1 MTDYSAIIETETD
14 PGAPSKSTLWK
25 RFWKN
30 PLAMFEGAIGA
41 PRLQFAAMDTWF
53 STAGAVGSY
62 VFAYGAADT
71 AFGATVAGS
80 TLLPTSAARSIPVGT
95 STSGATF
102 NAGAALSGTWRC
114 MGTFDLTAAFG
125 SGGSMAGATLW
136 MRIA

>member
-1 MTDYSAIIETETD
+1 MTAYVAIPNGDID
-14 PGAPSKSTLWK
+14 QDSPVSQPLMQAL
-25 RFWKN
+25 RDN
-30 PLAMFEGAIGA
+30 PLAMFEGAVGA
-41 PRLQFAAMDTWF
+41 PRLQLAALDPGFT
-53 STAGAVGSY
+53 TAGGVGAY
-62 VFAYGAADT
+62 VFAYGSVDT

-80 TLLPTSAARSIPVGT
+80 TLFPTSAARSIPVGT

-102 NAGAALSGTWRC
+102 NAGAALAGTWRC